1 MKRLLAGMMILMV
14 SSFTSSQQQPAAA
27 LLQPEVAQEMTL
39 DGLLEAVRTGRV
51 ARFEKSRK
59 QAKQWL
65 KFIDGEER
73 RIAAFEL

>member
-1 MKRLLAGMMILMV
+1 
-14 SSFTSSQQQPAAA
+14 
-27 LLQPEVAQEMTL
+27 VAQEMTL